1 MNSELAT
8 ASAHRDTTM
17 TTDEENSE
25 ICLKLLGWKRVG
37 TRYCIPGPNEIV
49 WSIPSEMITRSG
61 TPAFTTWAEAGLILD
76 AFESK
81 NVARCA
87 FWQSHHNLHTGHRM
101 TFQVG
106 RGETLGAQGT
116 TGPLATRAGALEY
129 LRSLP

>member
-61 TPAFTTWAEAGLILD
+61 TPAFTTWAEAGLILEALSSTEPTLVYSEGKWD
-76 AFESK
+76 CYGGDPYESFFH
-81 NVARCA
+81 AYA
-87 FWQSHHNLHTGHRM
+87 DTGS
-101 TFQVG
+101 
-106 RGETLGAQGT
+106 
-116 TGPLATRAGALEY
+116 LAIRSAALAY
-129 LRSLP
+129 IRSLP

>member
-25 ICLKLLGWKRVG
+25 ICLKLLGLKRVG

-61 TPAFTTWAEAGLILD
+61 TPAFTTWAERGLIIDALQREWPASKHALKDIGCCILTGILNEQDVRRIALD
-76 AFESK
+76 
-81 NVARCA
+81 
-87 FWQSHHNLHTGHRM
+87 
-101 TFQVG
+101 
-106 RGETLGAQGT
+106 
-116 TGPLATRAGALEY
+116 Y
-129 LRSLP
+129 IRSLP

>member
-25 ICLKLLGWKRVG
+25 ICLKLLGLKRVG

-61 TPAFTTWAEAGLILD
+61 TPAFTTWAEAGMILEALAAKD
-76 AFESK
+76 VPFDLYQDGQW
-81 NVARCA
+81 NVGFYGLLKKRTTPTCD
-87 FWQSHHNLHTGHRM
+87 
-101 TFQVG
+101 
-106 RGETLGAQGT
+106 
-116 TGPLATRAGALEY
+116 TGPLAIRAAALAY
-129 LRSLP
+129 IRSLP